1 MDYLRLA
8 LGVLPLGIY
17 LLVMGLLAMR
27 RRPTLITSGQ
37 DALLVGFALSGF
49 VWIGPIELF
58 FPTGAYAV
66 LGEWAWL
73 MLLALYGLVVLL
85 FALQRAPGWTVLG
98 LSSEEFRS
106 LLQQVLAEGSI
117 EHAWLGNQVEVP
129 GLGVRAIVEPS
140 RGFKGVSHLTPCGR
154 QPQLLG
160 WYELEKRVLSSQGFT
175 RERVDGSSFG
185 VVRSI
190 GLVLLGAGCLIAAL
204 VLIDLDMERLQRWI
218 VRVLG
223 G

>member
-66 LGEWAWL
+66 LGEW
-73 MLLALYGLVVLL
+73 
-85 FALQRAPGWTVLG
+85 
-98 LSSEEFRS
+98 
-106 LLQQVLAEGSI
+106 
-117 EHAWLGNQVEVP
+117 
-129 GLGVRAIVEPS
+129 
-140 RGFKGVSHLTPCGR
+140 
-154 QPQLLG
+154 
-160 WYELEKRVLSSQGFT
+160 
-175 RERVDGSSFG
+175 DG
-185 VVRSI
+185 
-190 GLVLLGAGCLIAAL
+190 
-204 VLIDLDMERLQRWI
+204 
-218 VRVLG
+218 
-223 G
+223 